1 MLNKGITGIR
11 FQKKFAEGGIA
22 SAIGEIQNR
31 KNGSDAMGERGISN
45 LLKAIPKVTN
55 MAIGGVAN
63 RGGAIQRE
71 EKTSDMKKLIDNIK
85 LLLNTEIDN
94 KRGGAAK
101 QKVEQKVEEEK
112 KTSKM
117 KGRVTDKS
125 LNKADVS
132 EVVTQ
137 IEEEK
142 LDDDKLLND
151 SVVEEVKGRFNF
163 LKNMDPALAR
173 ALIAGG
179 SAMLRPTEGPVRSFL
194 SLGEFG
200 GAFADSLSKS
210 DAAKTDLE
218 RLYATVVALTPEGE
232 DPQTVQ
238 EFLLSQKEGSS
249 DLSFA
254 ELSQLNPVILASL
267 QTKFGKDD
275 VELSDFAVQRGQDED
290 GEDIFVPL
298 NIAIEDVRTN
308 DDIRKLIK
316 DSVLNPNAKQ
326 ETGRTFF
333 R

>member
-1 MLNKGITGIR
+1 
-11 FQKKFAEGGIA
+11 
-22 SAIGEIQNR
+22 
-31 KNGSDAMGERGISN
+31 
-45 LLKAIPKVTN
+45 
-55 MAIGGVAN
+55 
-63 RGGAIQRE
+63 
-71 EKTSDMKKLIDNIK
+71 
-85 LLLNTEIDN
+85 
-94 KRGGAAK
+94 
-101 QKVEQKVEEEK
+101 
-112 KTSKM
+112 M

-218 RLYATVVALTPEGE
+218 RLYATVVAQTPEGE
-232 DPQTVQ
+232 EPPTVQ